1 MVLFVIVLS
10 ARINTSN
17 DLKQTQIIISQF
29 KSIKEWSCD
38 LEDEDRVLRIIST
51 KDISNTL
58 VGEFK
63 KGGVS
68 TQIMAVFKKNKLEIS
83 PCRLFHLELNINTL
97 YHKPVSLYI
106 KSGSNTKT
114 HF

>member
-10 ARINTSN
+10 TMINSSN

-51 KDISNTL
+51 REISSTL
-58 VGEFK
+58 IEEFRK
-63 KGGVS
+63 AEVS
-68 TQIMAVFKKNKLEIS
+68 TQIIHLRRVLKL
-83 PCRLFHLELNINTL
+83 
-97 YHKPVSLYI
+97 
-106 KSGSNTKT
+106 
-114 HF
+114 